1 MQGRS
6 LLPILEGQAD
16 PRRHKPH
23 VISEYFDSVGGQ
35 PDRTHGTMVR
45 DGRWKSV
52 VYHGH
57 AIGEL
62 YDLANDP
69 GEFDNLWDDPA
80 ARGLKAER
88 LRYHLDAMMQ
98 TISVGPPRFVNY

>member
-6 LLPILEGQAD
+6 LLPILEGRAD
-16 PRRHKPH
+16 AARHKPH
-23 VISEYFDSVGGQ
+23 VVSEYFDSVGGQ

-62 YDLANDP
+62 YDLVNDP

-80 ARGLKAER
+80 ARDLKAER